1 MKRVL
6 ILGGAG
12 FIGSHTADLLYS
24 KGYQITILDNLHHK
38 NHYNSW
44 PEYLNKEFKLVKG
57 DVTDRNILTKLIS
70 ENDYIYH
77 FAAEMDLSP
86 EFHKFID
93 VNVSSTALIYEII
106 TKNNFVIKKIIIAS
120 SQFVYGEGR
129 WISIE
134 NKEFYPPNR
143 TKEQML
149 LRKWEILDSSG
160 NDAKYIYS
168 EEDQLVNPPNHYAIS
183 KYFQEQLA
191 LKLGKLYDIKT
202 VCMRYS
208 IVHGPRQSL
217 KNTYSGALRT
227 FAFSCIANI
236 PYATFEDNN
245 SLRDFVSV
253 FDVAEAN
260 RIVLELDAADF
271 EIFNVGGNEVYSV
284 YDLANMVSEY
294 FGKILQF
301 NSSVEFRLGDIRH
314 AISNCDKLKKLGWCP
329 IHKEKDTVSQYLE
342 WFKIQKPDIN
352 NFLKI
357 QELIRKQG
365 VVLKA

>member
-12 FIGSHTADLLYS
+12 FIGSHTADILYDN
-24 KGYQITILDNLHHK
+24 GYDITILDNLHHK
-38 NHYNSW
+38 NHYNKW
-44 PEYLNKEFKLVKG
+44 PEYLRKEYKLVEG
-57 DVTDRNILTKLIS
+57 DVTDRKILTNLIS
-70 ENDYIYH
+70 ETDYIYH

-93 VNVSSTALIYEII
+93 INVSSTALIYEII
-106 TKNNFVIKKIIIAS
+106 LKNNFKIKKIIIAS
-120 SQFVYGEGR
+120 SQFVYGEGKWR
-129 WISIE
+129 SKD
-134 NKEFYPPNR
+134 NMEFYPPNR
-143 TKEQML
+143 TKFQML
-149 LRKWEILDSSG
+149 QNKWEILDSSG
-160 NDAKYIYS
+160 NNAYYIHS
-168 EEDQLVNPPNHYAIS
+168 VEDQLVNPPNHYAIS

-191 LKLGKLYDIKT
+191 LKLGKLYNIKT

-236 PYATFEDNN
+236 PFATFEDNN

-253 FDVAEAN
+253 FDVANAN
-260 RIVLELDAADF
+260 KLVLEKDEADF
-271 EIFNVGGNEVYSV
+271 EIFNVGGNELYSV
-284 YDLANMVSEY
+284 YELASMVSEY
-294 FGKILQF
+294 FGKTLEF

-314 AISNCDKLKKLGWCP
+314 AISNCDKLKKLGWNP
-329 IHKEKDTVSQYLE
+329 IHNERDTIYKYLQ
-342 WFKIQKPDIN
+342 WFKTQNLDVE

-357 QELIRKQG
+357 QELIRVQG